1 MPTNTEELTFAPIE
15 AGEPAASK
23 LHVLLIEDSQLDID
37 LVLRELRR
45 GGFDPSSTVVQT
57 PDAFRDQVR
66 VCNPDVILADYN
78 LPGWRG
84 MEALEM
90 LRQEQLDIPL
100 ILVSGFI
107 GEETAVDYIKQG
119 ATDYVLKGRL
129 TRLPNAIRRAMHER
143 KLREQKKYAEE
154 QLAKKMVELAR
165 SNQELEQFAS
175 VASHD
180 LREPLRMVATY
191 TQLLAERYK
200 GKLDETADKY
210 IGYAT
215 DGALRMQTLIQD
227 LLSLS
232 RVGVE
237 GPARTV
243 VDCNLLLD
251 EVLRDMTRVIEE
263 TGAVV
268 ERSALPEVVAGR
280 SQVAELFQNL
290 IENAIKFRGDR
301 EPSVVVKADLV
312 KQDWIF
318 QVSDNGIGI
327 AAESKENIF
336 AVFHRLHART
346 EYAGNGIG
354 LAICKKIVEQH
365 GGSIWVESEPGRGS
379 TFKFTLPGGGRAY
392 PA

>member
-1 MPTNTEELTFAPIE
+1 MPTSTEEVAFAPID
-15 AGEPAASK
+15 AGKPGSSK
-23 LHVLLIEDSQLDID
+23 LHVLLIEDSQLDIE
-37 LVLRELRR
+37 LVLKELRR
-45 GGFDPSSTVVQT
+45 GGFEPTSSVVQT
-57 PDAFRDQVR
+57 PEAFRDEVR

-84 MEALEM
+84 MEALEI
-90 LRQEQLDIPL
+90 LRQEQLDIPV

-107 GEETAVDYIKQG
+107 GEETAVEYIKQG

-129 TRLPNAIRRAMHER
+129 ARLPNAIRRAMQER

-154 QLAKKMVELAR
+154 ELAKKMLELAR

-191 TQLLAERYK
+191 TQLLAERYQ

-237 GPARTV
+237 GPERTV

-263 TGAVV
+263 TGTVV
-268 ERSALPEVVAGR
+268 ERSPLPEVVAGR

-301 EPSVVVKADLV
+301 KPTVVVKADLV
-312 KQDWIF
+312 KQDLVF

-327 AAESKENIF
+327 AAESRENIF

-354 LAICKKIVEQH
+354 LAICKKIVSQH
-365 GGSIWVESEPGRGS
+365 GGSIWVESEPGQGS
-379 TFKFTLPGGGRAY
+379 TFKFTLPGGGRQD

>member
-1 MPTNTEELTFAPIE
+1 MPTSTEEVAFAPID
-15 AGEPAASK
+15 AGKPGSSK
-23 LHVLLIEDSQLDID
+23 LHVLLIEDSQLDIE
-37 LVLRELRR
+37 LVLKELRR
-45 GGFDPSSTVVQT
+45 GGFEPTSSVVQT
-57 PDAFRDQVR
+57 QEAFRDEVR

-84 MEALEM
+84 MEALEI
-90 LRQEQLDIPL
+90 LRQEQLDIPV

-107 GEETAVDYIKQG
+107 GEETAVEYIKQG

-129 TRLPNAIRRAMHER
+129 ARLPNAIRRAMQER

-154 QLAKKMVELAR
+154 ELAKKMLELAR

-191 TQLLAERYK
+191 TQLLAERYQ

-237 GPARTV
+237 GPERTV

-263 TGAVV
+263 TGTVV

-301 EPSVVVKADLV
+301 KPTVVVKADLV
-312 KQDWIF
+312 KQDLVF

-327 AAESKENIF
+327 AAESRENIF

-354 LAICKKIVEQH
+354 LAICKKIVSQH
-365 GGSIWVESEPGRGS
+365 GGSIWVESEPGQGS
-379 TFKFTLPGGGRAY
+379 TFKFTLPGGGRQD